1 MAESTTAHPLIR
13 KFVCFY
19 SALNGEGPPVVRH
32 QVDTELEEQIRWK
45 SGIKKK
51 RKEKK
56 KKSRKRCFALSDG
69 YTPKRIGCS
78 TEWGSRMFSWFFF
91 LIKRSSPSTCR
102 AMRFA
107 PASQLPRGTYVQ
119 TNYPGIAQ
127 PWYIYISD
135 RYIYIVCT
143 GQLDARRMVAARE
156 REEKSESICVLSSK

>member
-69 YTPKRIGCS
+69 YTPKRIRCS
-78 TEWGSRMFSWFFF
+78 TEWGSRMFSWLFFF
-91 LIKRSSPSTCR
+91 FNQTLVPFDMPSNALC
-102 AMRFA
+102 
-107 PASQLPRGTYVQ
+107 ASQPTTTGYVR
-119 TNYPGIAQ
+119 TN
-127 PWYIYISD
+127 
-135 RYIYIVCT
+135 
-143 GQLDARRMVAARE
+143 
-156 REEKSESICVLSSK
+156 